1 MAKKVAVIGSG
12 ASGLAAIKCC
22 LDEGL
27 QPVCF
32 EKGTDIGGLWNFKEE
47 ALPGFASVYRSTV
60 INTSKEMMCYS
71 DFPIPKEYPNYMHH
85 SWVVK
90 YFRLYADNFGLM
102 KHIKFRHHVDHVKP
116 REDFAQTGQWDF
128 TYTDEEKG
136 LTTTEVFDA
145 VMVCIGHH
153 VYPYYPRDSF
163 DGIDDFQGK
172 TVHSHDYKD
181 HRGFENKRVVVIGIG
196 NSGGDIAVELSRHAK
211 QVYLST
217 RRGSWVVNR
226 VSDRGLPV
234 DVIQGRAQR
243 AIFSWFPLS
252 LKTKIAHDRLN
263 KRFDHAL
270 YGLQP
275 EHHFFSQHPMVNDD
289 MPNRIITGALVIK
302 PNIKRFTETGV
313 VFDNDTVED
322 DIDAVVF
329 ATGYRFDFPFIDK
342 SVMKVENNNVNL
354 YKYVF
359 PPKLD
364 PPTLS
369 IIGLVQPVGAIMPIS
384 ELQSRWAARVF
395 KGTAKLPSQDVM
407 CDDIRQKA
415 VAMSRR
421 YYQSP
426 RHTIQV
432 DYAPY
437 MDELAVQIGVRP
449 DFKALLMSDPG
460 LAMRCY
466 FGPCTPY
473 QYRLMGPGAWEGAKE
488 AIQTQWDRI
497 TFPTKTRP
505 VPVAKSGG
513 IPGILKLV
521 IILVLVLAILFK
533 LF

>member
-1 MAKKVAVIGSG
+1 MAKRVAIIGSG

-60 INTSKEMMCYS
+60 TNTSKEMICFS
-71 DFPIPKEYPNYMHH
+71 DFPIPKEYPNFMHH
-85 SWVVK
+85 SWVIK
-90 YFRLYADNFGLM
+90 YFRLYADNFGLI
-102 KHIKFRHHVDHVKP
+102 KHIRFRHHIDHIKP
-116 REDFAQTGQWDF
+116 REDFQKTGQWDV
-128 TYTDEEKG
+128 TYTDEKNE
-136 LTTTEVFDA
+136 TTTEVYDA
-145 VMVCIGHH
+145 VMVCTGHH
-153 VYPYYPRDSF
+153 VYPHYPRDSF
-163 DGIDDFQGK
+163 PGIDDFQGK
-172 TVHSHDYKD
+172 IMHSHDYKD
-181 HRGFENKRVVVIGIG
+181 HLGFENKRVVIVGIG
-196 NSGGDIAVELSRHAK
+196 NSAGDIAVELSQHAK

-217 RRGSWVVNR
+217 RRGTWIINR
-226 VSDRGLPV
+226 VSDHGLPV
-234 DVIQGRAQR
+234 DIVKARRAKSAIIGRL
-243 AIFSWFPLS
+243 PVS
-252 LKTKIAHDRLN
+252 LVRKLAHDELN

-275 EHHFFSQHPMVNDD
+275 EHPFFGQHPMVNDD
-289 MPNRIITGALVIK
+289 MPNRIITGSLVIK
-302 PNIKRFTETGV
+302 PNIRRFTKTGV
-313 VFDNDTVED
+313 VFDNDTVEE

-342 SVMKVENNNVNL
+342 SVMKVENNQVTL

-384 ELQSRWAARVF
+384 EMQSRWATRVF
-395 KGTAKLPSQDVM
+395 NGTAKLPPQVVM
-407 CDDIRQKA
+407 CDNIRQKA

-432 DYAPY
+432 DYVPY
-437 MDELAVQIGVRP
+437 MDEIAEQIGVKP
-449 DFKALLMSDPG
+449 NFKSLLLSDPG

-473 QYRLMGPGAWEGAKE
+473 QYRLMGPGAWKGAKE
-488 AIQTQWDRI
+488 AIETQWDRI
-497 TFPTKTRP
+497 THPTKTRP

-513 IPGILKLV
+513 MPGILQLL
-521 IILVLVLAILFK
+521 ILLVLVVAILFK